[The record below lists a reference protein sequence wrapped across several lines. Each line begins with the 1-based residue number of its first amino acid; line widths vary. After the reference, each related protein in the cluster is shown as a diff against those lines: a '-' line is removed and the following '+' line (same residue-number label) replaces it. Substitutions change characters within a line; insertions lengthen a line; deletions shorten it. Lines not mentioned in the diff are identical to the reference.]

1 MGVSGS
7 EGRWRKNKS
16 LKSGRLLDWGSGT
29 VLQCTEGTSRRHSG
43 RRACRS
49 SHTERPLESRLN
61 CMTALCPS
69 RAATGRRVRPARS
82 TASGSRAS
90 PNHSAR
96 HRCTMRSRADRQVP
110 RAGLESGP
118 VSAHTRAHLLNPK
131 GTLSA
136 KPGMWSAAWGRFS
149 APDPGTAGGR
159 RLNHGRLFFC
169 VEPWFRQ
176 TPRGVFGETAARGA
190 AQAGQRTMPR
200 RPGQPHSTELAQFR
214 LPPTFGVARARGHA
228 TANSRTV

>member
-1 MGVSGS
+1 M
-7 EGRWRKNKS
+7 
-16 LKSGRLLDWGSGT
+16 
-29 VLQCTEGTSRRHSG
+29 LQCTEGTSRRHSG

-149 APDPGTAGGR
+149 APDPGAAGGR
-159 RLNHGRLFFC
+159 RLNHGRLFF
-169 VEPWFRQ
+169 VWS
-176 TPRGVFGETAARGA
+176 RGFG
-190 AQAGQRTMPR
+190 R
-200 RPGQPHSTELAQFR
+200 RPGESSGRPRPGAPPRQGNAPCLAGQGSPTALSWLSSGSRLRSVWLEHGGTPRQTAGQPDLRSL
-214 LPPTFGVARARGHA
+214 G
-228 TANSRTV
+228 SRVCPWP